1 MQVRDMGVV
10 AVALNSSK
18 LTALGLHCCRRL
30 TDASMAACALK
41 LRHLSSLNISG
52 CLSMSPAAVQVTGPH
67 TRGAANLPACPS
79 CFGLCCLASIV
90 MIVSTRL
97 LLWCEHAT
105 T

>member
-10 AVALNSSK
+10 AVALNCSK

-52 CLSMSPAAVQVTGPH
+52 CLSMSPAAVQVQAPH
-67 TRGAANLPACPS
+67 ISGVANSSACLP
-79 CFGLCCLASIV
+79 CLGF
-90 MIVSTRL
+90 
-97 LLWCEHAT
+97 AT
-105 T
+105 L